1 MHFQTLKRACRSA
14 AVLVITAMAAAAVR
28 DAADRLFIGRFAVNW
43 LAEIALSALI
53 AATWIVL
60 YWVASSIHST
70 VARLMSWAQISRV
83 DSVAAFGLNLGKAF
97 GLALV
102 FAVAL
107 FLALTISDDVFYS
120 RLLPWDLPLIHMQY
134 QGFVASYRFFPCRL
148 EGSSIG
154 CESYKT
160 IPVFLAANALFYLP
174 FLAAWIFLS
183 KRFSRIEEI
192 ARAACRIYCPI
203 AAVLGFLCLI
213 TTIVLWWL
221 KWDFEFASPHSNI
234 RRQVFEVINYSGGT
248 IVVSAILL
256 VTLLFLRVACSGE
269 EEVLPEMTWLGC
281 LLVGALHLGNT
292 FLP

>member
-1 MHFQTLKRACRSA
+1 MRFQTLKRACRSA
-14 AVLVITAMAAAAVR
+14 AVLVITAMAVAAVR

-43 LAEIALSALI
+43 LAEIALSTLI

-70 VARLMSWAQISRV
+70 VARLTSRAQTSRV
-83 DSVAAFGLNLGKAF
+83 ASVAFGLNLGKAF

-107 FLALTISDDVFYS
+107 FLTLAISDDVFYS

-134 QGFVASYRFFPCRL
+134 RGFVASNRFFPCRL
-148 EGSSIG
+148 EGSSMG

-221 KWDFEFASPHSNI
+221 KWDFEFASPHSHI
-234 RRQVFEVINYSGGT
+234 RRQVFEVISYSGGT

-256 VTLLFLRVACSGE
+256 VTLLFLRLARSGE

-281 LLVGALHLGNT
+281 LLVSALHLGNT